1 MDHLWLQLLRLVH
14 VVGGAIWLGNVT
26 LIAWFLLPTVA
37 LEGADGGRLMQ
48 RMVTE
53 RRLSTWLNVVGGL
66 TILSGLTL
74 YMRATLGT
82 DGAFARSRAGM
93 VLGVGAVAA
102 LLAAGVGGAMSGG
115 SARKV
120 GVLRR
125 RIAAEGRAPTAE
137 EGAELGRLAQR
148 GVRGARITAILLTIS
163 AAAMALARYS

>member
-1 MDHLWLQLLRLVH
+1 MDHLFLQLLRLVH
-14 VVGGAIWLGNVT
+14 IVGGALWLGHVA
-26 LIAWFLLPTVA
+26 LIAWFLLPTIA
-37 LEGADGGRLMQ
+37 LEGPEGGRIMQ
-48 RMVTE
+48 RMVVE

-93 VLGVGAVAA
+93 VLGLGAVAA
-102 LLAAGVGGAMSGG
+102 LLAAGIGGAMSGG

-120 GVLRR
+120 GALRAR
-125 RIAAEGRAPTAE
+125 LAAEGRAPTEE

-148 GVRGARITAILLTIS
+148 GARGARLTAILLTIS
-163 AAAMALARYS
+163 AAAMALGRYS